1 MSQETESPS
10 QRPPEAAAPLAA
22 PHVTPAAAL
31 GYRHTSR
38 TRLLLFANSVAI
50 GGMEEHIVLLARHL
64 NREQFEVFAITPD
77 WEATK
82 PFSASLRAAADHL
95 VEITPDRRYGQWKQ
109 LREMLRMW
117 KQIRRWRIE
126 VMHMHSTTYRGQ
138 MVALL
143 VARLAGVKRI
153 YVTEHLAPDAPLPL
167 LERLLRDLFSLM
179 LDGVVCVSQKNY
191 RARGTYLF
199 TPHAHT
205 LVVENGVDPND
216 FPPISES
223 VLADL
228 RQEYRLPTDAQVIG
242 TVVRFEPEKGL
253 DDLLAAFPAIRA
265 ACPRAYLLLV
275 GDGSLR
281 QQLEQQAQALGVA
294 EYVRFTGF
302 QRNPRPFL
310 GLMDAFVLPVPVGSM
325 SIGLL
330 EAMAM
335 GRAVVIT
342 FGGKGEAVVHG
353 ESGFCAEPR
362 NPASIAQ
369 YVIEILTRPELQAKF
384 RHAAR
389 ARVEDAFSAQRV
401 AKVLGEL
408 YLRD

>member
-1 MSQETESPS
+1 
-10 QRPPEAAAPLAA
+10 
-22 PHVTPAAAL
+22 
-31 GYRHTSR
+31 
-38 TRLLLFANSVAI
+38 
-50 GGMEEHIVLLARHL
+50 MEEHIVLLARHL
-64 NREQFEVFAITPD
+64 SREQFEVFAITPD

-82 PFSASLRAAADHL
+82 PFTASLQAAADH
-95 VEITPDRRYGQWKQ
+95 VTEITPDRRYGIWRQ
-109 LREMLRMW
+109 LREVLRMW
-117 KQIRRWRIE
+117 VQIRRWRIE

-167 LERLLRDLFSLM
+167 VGRLIRDLFSKM

-191 RARGTYLF
+191 RARSTYLF
-199 TPHAHT
+199 TPHART

-216 FPPISES
+216 FPPIPQP
-223 VLADL
+223 VLDTL
-228 RQEYRLPTDAQVIG
+228 RQEYCLPADAQVIG

-265 ACPRAYLLLV
+265 ACPRAYLLMV

-281 QQLEQQAQALGVA
+281 QHLEQQAQALGVA

-353 ESGFCAEPR
+353 ESGFCAEPH

-369 YVIEILTRPELQAKF
+369 YVIEILSRPELQAQF
-384 RHAAR
+384 HRAAR
-389 ARVEDAFSAQRV
+389 ERVEDVFSAQRV

-408 YLRD
+408 YVSKRDTSGG